1 MKAGALPRACA
12 GAGIVLAAL
21 VVASAWAQPGI
32 APGRPGDPRATLFTP
47 GAAPFGSAISEDRIP
62 RYHRATHQI
71 GTSGPLTRDGVIEAK
86 RLGFVA
92 IVDLQGS
99 PERSANERRVAEY
112 AHIAYFHLPVA
123 QGLLTEEQL
132 QKLAE
137 IVQDPANLPVLLHGD
152 SVDQVGAAWALFR
165 ARQGVPPAIAL
176 VDGLTA
182 GLGAREQAV
191 RTRLGLP
198 PR

>member
-1 MKAGALPRACA
+1 MKGARPRCAWA
-12 GAGIVLAAL
+12 GAGIVVAAL
-21 VVASAWAQPGI
+21 FVASATAQPRI
-32 APGRPGDPRATLFTP
+32 EPGRPGDPRATLFTP

-99 PERSANERRVAEY
+99 PEKSANERRVAEY

-123 QGLLTEEQL
+123 QGLPTAEQL

-137 IVQDPANLPVLLHGD
+137 VVQDPANLPALVHGD

-165 ARQGVPPAIAL
+165 AGQGVPPAIAL

-182 GLGAREQAV
+182 GLGPSEPAV